1 MCEIMERWKKELIA
15 DGQKTAFENGEKSS
29 TIRIFKDFGKS
40 QTETIAYLT
49 QKLHLTQEEAKEAI
63 EQYW

>member
-1 MCEIMERWKKELIA
+1 MCEIMDRWENELIA
-15 DGQKTAFENGEKSS
+15 KGEAKGEKSS
-29 TIRIFKDFGKS
+29 AIRIFKDFGKS